1 MKPKTI
7 STQTPAPN
15 RLQGTDG
22 VRREIKSA
30 KDSECKGKTP
40 IQVFLEKGWIT
51 EEFMELYSYCYVKN
65 QPKKKPAKNLTIVI
79 GWDPRDPSGVFTE
92 AVVRGVRKAGGK
104 AIVLG
109 VVPTPLVPL
118 FMLHEGA
125 DGGIM
130 VTASHNPKDQ
140 NGIKLFLPFH
150 GVKPLPADD
159 AILTQSLLKQKFDPI
174 KRASLKGGRTDC
186 RYKALELFL
195 HFSLLPENSW
205 LKSRNTLKALT
216 LVVDPAYGA
225 LAGIAAQTFREAGVG
240 KVYEVNAGKSGA
252 VNLRSGVADLE
263 GCPCITKDMIIK
275 PAGRFHRHKAV
286 VKLFEI
292 GRTNQKSAKSG
303 KKRIAAAIFDADG
316 DRFFRLEYDPFQDT
330 IWVLSGDETAILQ
343 ARHLVTHEKYKG
355 SLYINTVESDLN
367 ASTSAESMGLSP
379 LLTAVGDKW
388 ILLKI
393 HLALLEQKLLTAKL
407 VKKKQAQII
416 NKIKPLQKNGVTSVS
431 AILDLDEIIPD
442 TPDTEIKHPE
452 VLAVGSEETGHNITT
467 GYLTL
472 PNKKRIEVYSGNGL
486 KSALNTFAATEQLAT
501 TLSPEKYIQS
511 IRRPFPPGFKS
522 TLYTYYIRQ
531 DLFYRDSQVWKKVK
545 RLLLQTAKQNG
556 YSGKTRIFP
565 DDPDM
570 LYISLAGGKA
580 GVFVRNSGTENKIS
594 VNLRGRKS
602 DASKLKKIGLEV
614 IKLLFSLLKDPGNAL
629 YKMELYALSQIAS
642 QPMTDEKLEVKN
654 QYRLRLID
662 EMKKQNLIQP
672 GPEGNRLT
680 PLGKWYIIH

>member
-7 STQTPAPN
+7 LPQIPIPS

-30 KDSECKGKTP
+30 KDSECKGQAP

-51 EEFMELYSYCYVKN
+51 EEFMELYAYCYVKN
-65 QPKKKPAKNLTIVI
+65 QPQKKPAKNLTIVI
-79 GWDPRDPSGVFTE
+79 GWDPRDPSGIFTE

-104 AIVLG
+104 ALVLG

-118 FMLHEGA
+118 FMLYEGA

-159 AILTQSLLKQKFDPI
+159 AILTQNLLKQKFDPI
-174 KRASLKGGRTDC
+174 KKASLKGEKTDC
-186 RYKALELFL
+186 RHKALELFL
-195 HFSLLPENSW
+195 DFSLLPENSW

-263 GCPCITKDMIIK
+263 GCPCITKDMILK

-292 GRTNQKSAKSG
+292 GRANQKSAKSG

-330 IWVLSGDETAILQ
+330 LWVLSGDETAILQ
-343 ARHLVTHEKYKG
+343 ARHLISHEKYKG

-407 VKKKQAQII
+407 AKKKHAQIK

-431 AILDLDEIIPD
+431 ALLDLDESIPD
-442 TPDTEIKHPE
+442 TPGKYHPE
-452 VLAVGSEETGHNITT
+452 TLAVGSEETGHNITT

-486 KSALNTFAATEQLAT
+486 KSALNTFAATEQLAK

-511 IRRPFPPGFKS
+511 IRRPFSPGFKS

-602 DASKLKKIGLEV
+602 DTSKLKKIGLEV
-614 IKLLFSLLKDPGNAL
+614 IKLLFSLLKDPDNAL

-642 QPMTDEKLEVKN
+642 QPVADEKLEVKN

-662 EMKKQNLIQP
+662 EMKKQNLIQSS
-672 GPEGNRLT
+672 PEGNRLT
-680 PLGKWYIIH
+680 SLGKWYILH

>member
-1 MKPKTI
+1 MKAKTI
-7 STQTPAPN
+7 LTQIPIPS

-22 VRREIKSA
+22 VRREIKPA
-30 KDSECKGKTP
+30 KDSECRGQTP

-51 EEFMELYSYCYVKN
+51 EEFMELYAYCYVKN
-65 QPKKKPAKNLTIVI
+65 QPQKKPAKNLTIVI
-79 GWDPRDPSGVFTE
+79 GWDPRDPSGIFTE

-104 AIVLG
+104 ALVLG

-159 AILTQSLLKQKFDPI
+159 ATLTQSLLKQKFDPI
-174 KRASLKGGRTDC
+174 KKASLKGGRTDC
-186 RYKALELFL
+186 RDKALELFL

-205 LKSRNTLKALT
+205 LPSRNTLKALT

-240 KVYEVNAGKSGA
+240 KVHEVNAGKSGA

-263 GCPCITKDMIIK
+263 GCPCITRDMILK

-292 GRTNQKSAKSG
+292 GRANQKSAKSG

-330 IWVLSGDETAILQ
+330 LWVLSGDETAILQ
-343 ARHLVTHEKYKG
+343 ARHLVSHEKYKG

-407 VKKKQAQII
+407 AKKKQAQIK
-416 NKIKPLQKNGVTSVS
+416 NKIKPLKKNGVTSVS
-431 AILDLDEIIPD
+431 ALLDLDESIPEASD
-442 TPDTEIKHPE
+442 TGNNHAET
-452 VLAVGSEETGHNITT
+452 LAVGSEETGHNITT

-511 IRRPFPPGFKS
+511 IRRPFTPGFKS

-531 DLFYRDSQVWKKVK
+531 DLFYRNSQVWKKVK

-556 YSGKTRIFP
+556 YSGKTRVFP

-570 LYISLAGGKA
+570 LYISLAEGKA

-602 DASKLKKIGLEV
+602 DAGKLKKIGLEV
-614 IKLLFSLLKDPGNAL
+614 IKLLFSLLKDPDNAL

-642 QPMTDEKLEVKN
+642 NPITDEKLEVKN

-672 GPEGNRLT
+672 SPEGNRLT
-680 PLGKWYIIH
+680 SLGKWYIIH